1 MATAAAQVD
10 RERGFAMLTPDDLA
24 RALLAHR
31 AFLSNA
37 RHGKRAVIQSH
48 YLGQTDFS
56 NCLLAQADL
65 SGTILTASTLKFAN
79 FSYAVLYCCEMCNV
93 DARYA
98 NFSQADMR
106 GVTLNGSNLSHA
118 RLDKVDFRAGRMLH
132 SGTGGTD
139 AVIDRNGSAAGV
151 DFSYCSL
158 NGATF
163 EGADL
168 KDANFT
174 GAMIVGTKFKG
185 ARMTGAI
192 LKGAILTDIDIA
204 EMQLPPEAFQ
214 DCVLPPSAQ
223 AFDARQQILF
233 RLTAHQHWVE
243 SEARRGTCAVLDGMD
258 LRPVAAMIGKYRLT
272 AMSAKRTIAAGVD
285 FSCTELQGANFEG
298 ADLRGASFE
307 GADLRGVRL
316 KGALLH
322 HAKFIGADMRPLR
335 LKSGEILP
343 CELADTAFSTT
354 QHAEAV
360 FS

>member
-1 MATAAAQVD
+1 MAKAAAQAD
-10 RERGFAMLTPDDLA
+10 FTHGFSTLSPDDLA
-24 RALLAHR
+24 RMLLAHK

-37 RHGKRAVIQSH
+37 RHGKRAVLQSH
-48 YLGQTDFS
+48 YLGRSDLS
-56 NCLLAQADL
+56 NCLLSGADF
-65 SGTILTASTLKFAN
+65 SGTILTASLLKFAN
-79 FSYAVLYCCEMCNV
+79 LSGAILYCCEMCNV

-118 RLDKVDFRAGRMLH
+118 RLDKVDFRSGRMLQR
-132 SGTGGTD
+132 GNGGPD

-174 GAMIVGTKFKG
+174 GAMIFGTKFKG
-185 ARMTGAI
+185 ARMAGVT
-192 LKGAILTDIDIA
+192 LTGAILTDVDIA
-204 EMQLPPEAFQ
+204 EMHLPSEAFK
-214 DCVLPPSAQ
+214 DCVLPPSRQ
-223 AFDARQQILF
+223 AYDARQQIIF
-233 RLTAHQHWVE
+233 RLTAHQNWVE
-243 SEARRGTCAVLDGMD
+243 SDARRGTCAVLDDAD

-272 AMSAKRTIAAGVD
+272 AISAKRVIAAGVD

-322 HAKFIGADMRPLR
+322 HAKFIGADMRPLQ
-335 LKSGEILP
+335 LKSGEVLP
-343 CELADTAFSTT
+343 CELADTAFSAT
-354 QHAEAV
+354 QRAEAV